1 MFATSK
7 SKPFSP
13 VSHTSIL
20 ITLLLLQII
29 PYGFGC
35 STFFVLAPEMKESF
49 GWSYT
54 QLGLINSGCHVALI
68 TMSYTAIWTTLLL
81 GPRLAMTLS
90 MTLSTCFFF
99 LLAFFP
105 SPLTSPILVI
115 ALMGSAAIAWV
126 PVVPLISMALPPEKR
141 GMTLSIVCSGPPIAM
156 VMVSLF
162 APYIVKW
169 YQWEMVWAATG
180 CLSFLILAGCL
191 PYLYRIPLDGEMTNN
206 QSARLPMKLTLFF
219 CFITFLNGLGD
230 MPVLTYMGTVLQD
243 RAGLSISQA
252 GTGWFF
258 CGVGGILSGPFLGN
272 ILFKL
277 NSARKTLI
285 YALPALAGTSFLFVI
300 TKNPYMLYLA
310 CFSLGLHHM
319 AIYGIHG
326 AYLAG
331 TMTLPQSTK
340 AFGLV
345 SASYGV
351 GTVLGNY
358 LVGIVRDITG
368 DFLIIYLILCF
379 ALLSGTFLSLKLPAD
394 SASA

>member
-1 MFATSK
+1 MFDLSK
-7 SKPFSP
+7 SKPASP
-13 VSHTSIL
+13 LSDSTIL
-20 ITLLLLQII
+20 VTLLLLQVI

-35 STFFVLAPEMKESF
+35 STFFVLAPEMKATF

-54 QLGLINSGCHVALI
+54 HLGLINSGCHVALI

-81 GPRLAMTLS
+81 GPRLAMTVS
-90 MTLSTCFFF
+90 MMLSTCFFF

-105 SPLTSPILVI
+105 SPLTTPILVI

-126 PVVPLISMALPPEKR
+126 PVVPLISMALPPQKR

-156 VMVSLF
+156 VMISLF
-162 APYIVKW
+162 APYIVKQYHW
-169 YQWEMVWAATG
+169 QMVWAVTG
-180 CLSFLILAGCL
+180 CLSFLILTGCL
-191 PYLYRIPLDGEMTNN
+191 PFLYRIPLDGEMESNL
-206 QSARLPMKLTLFF
+206 SAKLPMKLTLFF
-219 CFITFLNGLGD
+219 CLITFLNGLGD

-243 RAGLSISQA
+243 RAAFSITDA

-272 ILFKL
+272 ILYKL

-285 YALPALAGTSFLFVI
+285 YALPALAVASLLFVI
-300 TKNPYMLYLA
+300 TQNKYILYFA

-326 AYLAG
+326 TYLAR

-351 GTVLGNY
+351 GTVVGNY
-358 LVGIVRDITG
+358 LVGIIRDLTG

-379 ALLSGTFLSLKLPAD
+379 TLLVGTLLSLKLPAD
-394 SASA
+394 

>member
-1 MFATSK
+1 MFALSK
-7 SKPFSP
+7 SKPASRL
-13 VSHTSIL
+13 SDTTIL

-35 STFFVLAPEMKESF
+35 STFFILAPEMKATF

-54 QLGLINSGCHVALI
+54 QLGLINSGCHAALI

-81 GPRLAMTLS
+81 GPRLAMTAS
-90 MTLSTCFFF
+90 MMLSTCFFF

-105 SPLTSPILVI
+105 SPLTAPILVI

-126 PVVPLISMALPPEKR
+126 PVVPLISMALPPQKR

-156 VMVSLF
+156 LMVSLF
-162 APYIVKW
+162 APYIVKQYHW
-169 YQWEMVWAATG
+169 QMVWAATG
-180 CLSFLILAGCL
+180 SLSILILAGCL
-191 PYLYRIPLDGEMTNN
+191 PFLYRIPLDGEMETET
-206 QSARLPMKLTLFF
+206 SAKLPMKLTLFF

-243 RAGLSISQA
+243 RAGFTISTA
-252 GTGWFF
+252 GTSWFF
-258 CGVGGILSGPFLGN
+258 CGIGGILSGPFLGN

-285 YALPALAGTSFLFVI
+285 YALPALALTSLLFVI
-300 TKNPYMLYLA
+300 TQNKIVLYLA

-326 AYLAG
+326 AYLSR

-345 SASYGV
+345 SAAYGV
-351 GTVLGNY
+351 GTVIGNY
-358 LVGIVRDITG
+358 LVGIFRDISG

-379 ALLSGTFLSLKLPAD
+379 TLLVGTALSVKLPAD
-394 SASA
+394 